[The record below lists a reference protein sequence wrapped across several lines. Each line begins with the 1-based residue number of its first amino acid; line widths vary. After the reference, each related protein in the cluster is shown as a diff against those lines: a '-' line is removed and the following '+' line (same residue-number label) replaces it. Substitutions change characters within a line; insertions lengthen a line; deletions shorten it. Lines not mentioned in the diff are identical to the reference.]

1 MARHLDREQEE
12 AILSALCDASLT
24 HGEIGAE
31 LGLAQTTVATV
42 STRYAG
48 EILASRRRGRPRG
61 GALAEAVRAAL
72 AATPDRPARE
82 IASDLGCT
90 ADYVRKI
97 AALRTSDG
105 E

>member
-1 MARHLDREQEE
+1 MARHLDILTEE
-12 AILSALCDASLT
+12 AILSLLAGAATQD
-24 HGEIGAE
+24 EIGNL

-42 STRYAG
+42 ATRYAAD
-48 EILASRRRGRPRG
+48 LPASRGRGRPRG

-72 AATPDRPARE
+72 AATPDRPAKD

-90 ADYVRKI
+90 ADYIRKV
-97 AALRTSDG
+97 AASLASDG